1 MRCHCTATVT
11 TSRVKLLYVDS
22 GLVVYEMSLHRYVD
36 SGLGNNVT
44 TRVKLLYVDSGL
56 VVYEMSLHRYGN
68 NVTCKA
74 PICGFWSRSL

>member
-22 GLVVYEMSLHRYVD
+22 GLVVYEMSLHRY
-36 SGLGNNVT
+36 GNN

-56 VVYEMSLHRYGN
+56 VVYEMSLLY
-68 NVTCKA
+68 KA
-74 PICGFWSRSL
+74 PILILVS

>member
-11 TSRVKLLYVDS
+11 
-22 GLVVYEMSLHRYVD
+22 
-36 SGLGNNVT
+36 T

-68 NVTCKA
+68 NVTCIA
-74 PICGFWSRSL
+74 PICDSGLVVYEMSLHRLR

>member
-22 GLVVYEMSLHRYVD
+22 GLVVYEMCTATVT
-36 SGLGNNVT
+36 T

-74 PICGFWSRSL
+74 PIC